1 MKQAEQFLRFK
12 KLIEEIENKKLN
24 SAERS
29 RTENEFISV
38 PTTCQIR
45 QEQNEPEKAGEVIK
59 TQNTEV
65 TKQIQNNIRN
75 LWEE

>member
-1 MKQAEQFLRFK
+1 MKQAEQFKRFR
-12 KLIEEIENKKLN
+12 KLIEEVENKKLN

-38 PTTCQIR
+38 PANCQIR
-45 QEQNEPEKAGEVIK
+45 QNQNEPEKAGEVFE